1 MAGAAV
7 IVLVLLV
14 FPVLFLMSM
23 AILAGVL
30 GATVKQDVEARY
42 QGSELLDLNT

>member
-7 IVLVLLV
+7 IVVVLLV

-23 AILAGVL
+23 AILAAIL

-42 QGSELLDLNT
+42 EGSELLDLNT